1 MNSGIK
7 DTVAFALADYVPSD
21 PEPVA
26 IQLRQLWL
34 QFEPK
39 SMGGIKA
46 EQREL
51 QETTGIPVPV
61 LRVIGAE

>member
-1 MNSGIK
+1 MNNEIQ
-7 DTVAFALADYVPSD
+7 DTIALALADYVPSD

-39 SMGGIKA
+39 SMVGGLA
-46 EQREL
+46 P
-51 QETTGIPVPV
+51 G
-61 LRVIGAE
+61 